1 VPIEVRVDVAPTVQA
16 VGISRRF
23 GGVRALRNVDLT
35 ILPGER
41 VALMGRNGAGKTTLI
56 RVLATALRPQAG
68 ALWICGT
75 DPVRQPTD
83 ARHMVGVLSH
93 QTYLY
98 AGLTARENLRF
109 YARLYRLADAEARI
123 TTVLERVGL
132 DQRADDRVGTL
143 SRGLAQRAS
152 LARAI
157 LHEPRLLLLDEPETG
172 LDDQAQRML
181 ADLID
186 EWAALGRSLLLTSHR
201 LDWAKALTDRLVV
214 LDRGAIVQA
223 DSAALS

>member
-1 VPIEVRVDVAPTVQA
+1 
-16 VGISRRF
+16 
-23 GGVRALRNVDLT
+23 
-35 ILPGER
+35 
-41 VALMGRNGAGKTTLI
+41 
-56 RVLATALRPQAG
+56 
-68 ALWICGT
+68 
-75 DPVRQPTD
+75 
-83 ARHMVGVLSH
+83 MVGVLSH

-109 YARLYRLADAEARI
+109 YARLYRLPDAEARI
-123 TTVLERVGL
+123 TAVLERVGL
-132 DQRADDRVGTL
+132 DGRADDRVGTL

-223 DSAALS
+223 DAAALS

>member
-1 VPIEVRVDVAPTVQA
+1 MPIEVRVDVAPTVQA

-68 ALWICGT
+68 TLWIGGT
-75 DPVRQPTD
+75 DAVRQPTD

-109 YARLYRLADAEARI
+109 YARLYRLPDAEARI
-123 TTVLERVGL
+123 TAVLERVGL

-181 ADLID
+181 ADLIG

-223 DSAALS
+223 DAAALS